1 VPRANRISI
10 PGQIWH
16 ITHRCHHR
24 EFLLRFARD
33 RRRWRHWLF
42 QARKRFGLCVLNYIA
57 TSNHVHLL
65 VKDQGHSEIASSM
78 QLIAGRTGQEYNLR
92 KQRRGAFWEDRYH
105 ATAVDRDDYLA
116 RCMVYIDLNMV
127 RAGAVSHPG
136 QWEVS
141 GFREIRQPPMRYRII
156 DLEELQRL
164 LDIDGLERLQQTLAG
179 WVGSALHPAALKRD
193 PVWSES
199 VAVGNPEFLEAFR
212 SSASHL
218 RHREISSDD
227 GICSLREK
235 PSPYEVGSA

>member
-1 VPRANRISI
+1 
-10 PGQIWH
+10 
-16 ITHRCHHR
+16 
-24 EFLLRFARD
+24 
-33 RRRWRHWLF
+33 
-42 QARKRFGLCVLNYIA
+42 
-57 TSNHVHLL
+57 
-65 VKDQGHSEIASSM
+65 M

-179 WVGSALHPAALKRD
+179 WVASALHPAALKRD